1 MIRRLVSR
9 CGTYV
14 FGMCGLLL
22 MLLVGKLAP
31 YASPWHDTYPDRAR
45 AWLARRGLDGI
56 GAVGWLVDRLPPRVS
71 SKRREPKVAAIASIR
86 GRSNAKPR
94 RGTTDCETGRKSATG
109 R

>member
-31 YASPWHDTYPDRAR
+31 YASPRQDTYPERAR

-56 GAVGWLVDRLPPRVS
+56 GAVGRLVDRLPPRVS
-71 SKRREPKVAAIASIR
+71 SKRREPKVAGDSDCTDAVVR
-86 GRSNAKPR
+86 NAKKIAR
-94 RGTTDCETGRKSATG
+94 IAQSLNEQR
-109 R
+109 

>member
-9 CGTYV
+9 CGIYV

-31 YASPWHDTYPDRAR
+31 YASPRQDTFPERAR

-71 SKRREPKVAAIASIR
+71 SQRRSQSSPAIASIR
-86 GRSNAKPR
+86 ERSNAKAR
-94 RGTTDCETGRKSATG
+94 KGTTDC
-109 R
+109 

>member
-14 FGMCGLLL
+14 FGVCGLLL

-31 YASPWHDTYPDRAR
+31 YASPRQDTYPDRAR

-71 SKRREPKVAAIASIR
+71 SNRREPKVARDRID
-86 GRSNAKPR
+86 PR
-94 RGTTDCETGRKSATG
+94 KV
-109 R
+109 